1 MGAPVGRFPR
11 VLFLQAPC
19 PLLPRGRESCS
30 GETFGALWGG
40 CMDGRNAPPAGCSA
54 KGSGDLREGRR
65 RAVRR
70 RTQTR
75 SGNRGRQRA
84 RGRPGSPGV
93 ETKGWQDRAPPA
105 GPASCPP
112 ATGRRIR
119 GRGEHPAGTSFL
131 PRRHGLPRVQNSNF
145 LWCIRTPG
153 WVSSN
158 PGTSPAGDPVG
169 SWQTTP
175 DCMGL
180 HGNYPGRCRHRTGRP
195 DLGNPTPTTRP
206 SRRPK
211 ARPHPRLLALP
222 TTAATGRATRSG
234 TPLALS
240 APRRSCFGGRLDVHH
255 AVKGCRNAG
264 SPRDRWRP
272 SPDGVG
278 PELSPVETS

>member
-30 GETFGALWGG
+30 GATFGAFWGG
-40 CMDGRNAPPAGCSA
+40 CMDGRSAPPAGCSA

-119 GRGEHPAGTSFL
+119 GRGEHPAGTFFL

-158 PGTSPAGDPVG
+158 PAPPLQGTLWAPGRRHQTAWVYMVTIRVVAGIEQVDPTSVTQHPRPVHPGARRLALTPG
-169 SWQTTP
+169 SWPFRRQQQRGALP
-175 DCMGL
+175 AQVHLL
-180 HGNYPGRCRHRTGRP
+180 HRVPHDAPALGGGSTYITRSRGAGMQDRHETGG
-195 DLGNPTPTTRP
+195 D
-206 SRRPK
+206 RRP
-211 ARPHPRLLALP
+211 
-222 TTAATGRATRSG
+222 TAS
-234 TPLALS
+234 
-240 APRRSCFGGRLDVHH
+240 V
-255 AVKGCRNAG
+255 RN
-264 SPRDRWRP
+264 
-272 SPDGVG
+272 
-278 PELSPVETS
+278 